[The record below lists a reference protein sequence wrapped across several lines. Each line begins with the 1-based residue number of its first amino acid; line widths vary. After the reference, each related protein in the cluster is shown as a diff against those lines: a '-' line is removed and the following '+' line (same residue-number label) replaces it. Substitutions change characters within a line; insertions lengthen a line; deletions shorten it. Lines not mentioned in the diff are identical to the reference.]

1 MGRRGRHPDPNSK
14 RTQAALA
21 RAAAIGKAHGSSYPQ
36 PTQQTQPTQCPTVPE
51 DVAARPLAA
60 TFWQAHA
67 ASLAA
72 AGRLRDDNVEGLS
85 LVAHLYADTREL
97 AQQLAAEGWITATD
111 KGQAA
116 SPVARLL
123 RDARRDFFTFAR
135 EYGLTPAAETRFPPE
150 AVHVEEDA
158 EEAALRAFTG

>member
-14 RTQAALA
+14 RSQAALA
-21 RAAAIGKAHGSSYPQ
+21 RAAAIGKNHGSSQ
-36 PTQQTQPTQCPTVPE
+36 TQQTQPTQCPDSPE
-51 DVAARPLAA
+51 DVAARPVALA
-60 TFWQAHA
+60 FWDAHA

-72 AGRLRDDNVEGLS
+72 AGRLRADNVEGLA
-85 LVAHLYADTREL
+85 LVAHLYADCREL

-116 SPVARLL
+116 SPIARLL
-123 RDARRDFFTFAR
+123 RDARRDFLTFAR

-150 AVHVEEDA
+150 VEHAEEDA

>member
-1 MGRRGRHPDPNSK
+1 MGRRGPPPNPNSK
-14 RTQAALA
+14 RTRDTLRQAVTLGVASRAALDA
-21 RAAAIGKAHGSSYPQ
+21 NHETRP
-36 PTQQTQPTQCPTVPE
+36 PDPPE
-51 DVAARPLAA
+51 DVAARPIAA
-60 TFWQAHA
+60 AFWTAHA

-85 LVAHLYADTREL
+85 LVAHLYADCREL
-97 AQQLAAEGWITATD
+97 ATQLAVEGWITATD

-123 RDARRDFFTFAR
+123 RDARRDFLAFAR

>member
-1 MGRRGRHPDPNSK
+1 
-14 RTQAALA
+14 
-21 RAAAIGKAHGSSYPQ
+21 
-36 PTQQTQPTQCPTVPE
+36 
-51 DVAARPLAA
+51 
-60 TFWQAHA
+60 
-67 ASLAA
+67 
-72 AGRLRDDNVEGLS
+72 
-85 LVAHLYADTREL
+85 LYADCREL
-97 AQQLAAEGWITATD
+97 ATQLAAEGWITATD

-123 RDARRDFFTFAR
+123 RDARRDFLAFAR